1 MPVLREEVPAA
12 GLPEETPGRAR
23 DDIASVSARCILRPS
38 ARAQFRTEPGV
49 PLSPVRRALP
59 VGRNQGQ
66 APAVARDEGRAD
78 GGDSGRRRTQRG
90 RFPRAQRGERWR
102 GVRPPAA
109 AGAATDLHVQT
120 LPLHFLQL
128 PGTHETHQQ
137 ISPHREP
144 AGDAAADD
152 RAAVS
157 RAQNCSL
164 EKVEKSL
171 FIKKSFQKQ
180 VLLFGSHLGN
190 TSGHLF

>member
-1 MPVLREEVPAA
+1 M
-12 GLPEETPGRAR
+12 
-23 DDIASVSARCILRPS
+23 
-38 ARAQFRTEPGV
+38 

-78 GGDSGRRRTQRG
+78 GGDSGRRTQRG

-137 ISPHREP
+137 VSPHREP

-157 RAQNCSL
+157 RAQNCGL
-164 EKVEKSL
+164 EKRGKKFIYQEVLSEASL
-171 FIKKSFQKQ
+171 A
-180 VLLFGSHLGN
+180 
-190 TSGHLF
+190 TR